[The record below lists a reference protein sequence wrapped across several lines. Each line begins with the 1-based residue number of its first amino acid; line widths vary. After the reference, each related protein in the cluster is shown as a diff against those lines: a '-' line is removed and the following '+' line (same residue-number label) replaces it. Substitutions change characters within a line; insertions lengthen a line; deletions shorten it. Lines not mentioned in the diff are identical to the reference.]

1 MHLIVYVSHSAVPA
15 EQTEVV
21 LQDIVGFAQPRN
33 RQDGITGVLFCEN
46 GHFIQVMEGEESDL
60 RRTFQRIAR
69 DPRHR
74 DISILVD
81 EPVAARSF
89 QEWSLDTFFVD
100 TPNLVTPETLRD
112 LRDLYMRN
120 LEMDAAQMVAFLK
133 ALIDEMDKFIILS
146 RSKDTGEDPS

>member
-1 MHLIVYVSHSAVPA
+1 MHLIVYVSHCAVPA
-15 EQTEVV
+15 EQTEAA
-21 LQDIVGFAQPRN
+21 LQEIIGFAQPKN
-33 RQDGITGVLFCEN
+33 REDGITGVLFCEN
-46 GHFIQVMEGEESDL
+46 GHFIQVMEGEESNL
-60 RRTFQRIAR
+60 RRTFERIER

-81 EPVAARSF
+81 QPVAARSF

-100 TPNLVTPETLRD
+100 TPHLVTPETLRD
-112 LRDLYMRN
+112 LRDLYTRN

-146 RSKDTGEDPS
+146 RSKDAGDHPS